1 MHVDSE
7 FARVSTRSRAFG
19 WLLVA
24 AMAVTTACA
33 RRADERRADQ
43 RSAALSPATT
53 TNSVNAG
60 SSTVAKRGRQH
71 RLDVT
76 FFVASDT
83 HLGFDVPLDGKRDIV
98 RSPIGIE
105 RTNLR
110 MIRSMNEAPTREFPG
125 AVRGKVSPPR
135 GVLITGDLT
144 EHGGAVE
151 WAMFEQMYGRSGKGG
166 PLVYPVFEA
175 DGNHDRALD
184 WHVRDQIAKRHGG
197 RYYSFDWD
205 DLHLVCLAEAPAD
218 DGIDFLE
225 KDLAPLA
232 DDVPLIL
239 YMHYPLSGPY
249 SNNWW
254 SQQNGPEKLARVIAG
269 RNVVGIFH
277 GHHHAS
283 GAYRWEGYDVY
294 NVGSPKND
302 FRTYLVVRAKD
313 DQMVVAAYN
322 YETNDWWWWHQK
334 PINEG
339 TGERRFWVK
348 DPEAGV
354 PQPKVNL

>member
-1 MHVDSE
+1 MLAPSDDV
-7 FARVSTRSRAFG
+7 RVSTRSRACS
-19 WLLVA
+19 WVLLTAVA
-24 AMAVTTACA
+24 LASCV
-33 RRADERRADQ
+33 RGADERRTDQ
-43 RSAALSPATT
+43 RSEALKPHATT
-53 TNSVNAG
+53 TSSRGDN
-60 SSTVAKRGRQH
+60 SSTVNKRGRQH

-83 HLGFDVPLDGKRDIV
+83 HLGFDVPLDGHRDIV
-98 RSPIGIE
+98 QAPLGIE

-110 MIRSMNEAPTREFPG
+110 MIQSMNEAPTRDFPAALG
-125 AVRGKVSPPR
+125 GKVSPPR

-151 WAMFEQMYGRSGKGG
+151 WAMFEQMYGRSGQGG

-184 WHVRDQIAKRHGG
+184 WHVREQIAKRHGG

-225 KDLAPLA
+225 KDLAPIA
-232 DDVPLIL
+232 DDVPLVL
-239 YMHYPLSGPY
+239 YLHYPLAGPY
-249 SNNWW
+249 SDNWW
-254 SQQNGPEKLARVIAG
+254 SEEGGPDKLARVIAG

-283 GAYRWEGYDVY
+283 GAYRWQGYDVY

-302 FRTYLVVRAKD
+302 FRAYLVVDVKD
-313 DQMVVAAYN
+313 DQMVVAAFN
-322 YETNDWWWWHQK
+322 YETNAWWWWHRK

-339 TGERRFWVK
+339 TTERRFWVK
-348 DPEAGV
+348 DPEPGV
-354 PQPKVNL
+354 PRPKINL